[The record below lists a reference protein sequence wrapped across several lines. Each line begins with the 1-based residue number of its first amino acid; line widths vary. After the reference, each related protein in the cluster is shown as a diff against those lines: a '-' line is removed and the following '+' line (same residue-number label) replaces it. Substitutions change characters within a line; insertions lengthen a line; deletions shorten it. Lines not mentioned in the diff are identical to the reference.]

1 MAKKKHDSLCF
12 DISSLNRKQK
22 VSFAKSLKNTV
33 DGFNEEVEESQ
44 QDQEDKE

>member
-1 MAKKKHDSLCF
+1 MAKKKPDSLCF

-33 DGFNEEVEESQ
+33 DGFNEELEESKE
-44 QDQEDKE
+44 QENEE